1 MHSVLEHKVIVV
13 IGGTSGLGLSASRAF
28 VNAGG
33 HVVIAGRD
41 AAKLKSALD
50 QLGAASAGVH
60 GDASDPSLAERAIAL
75 ALDRFSAFDGLYHV
89 AGGSGRRFGDGPL
102 HEITDAGIDETLK
115 LNLKPVIYSN
125 RAAVRHWLDGKQN
138 GAILNMASVL
148 GFSPSPKYFGTHV
161 YAAAKA
167 AVIGF
172 SKSAAAYY
180 APSNIRV
187 NVIAP
192 ALVDTPMARRA
203 INDEAI
209 LKFIRTKQPLDGG
222 RAGVP
227 PDCDAAAVWLMSD
240 ESRFVTGQVLAIDG
254 GWSVCEGQY

>member
-1 MHSVLEHKVIVV
+1 VPLLEQKVIVI
-13 IGGTSGLGLSASRAF
+13 IGGTSGLGFSASRAF
-28 VNAGG
+28 VTAGAR
-33 HVVIAGRD
+33 VVVAGRD
-41 AAKLKSALD
+41 SEKLKTAVD
-50 QLGAASAGVH
+50 QLGAASAGVQ
-60 GDASDPSLAERAIAL
+60 GDASDPELAERAIDL
-75 ALDRFSAFDGLYHV
+75 ALERFSGFHGLYHV

-102 HEITDAGIDETLK
+102 HEVTDSGIDDTLK

-125 RAAVRHWLDGKQN
+125 RAAVRHWLKAKQ
-138 GAILNMASVL
+138 GGSILNMASVL

-161 YAAAKA
+161 YAATKA

-172 SKSAAAYY
+172 SKSTAAYY
-180 APSNIRV
+180 APDNIRV

-203 INDEAI
+203 MNDEAI

-227 PDCDAAAVWLMSD
+227 ADCDAAAAWLMSD